1 MWSSIASG
9 SSSGGVEG
17 RGAAPPRPSRRER
30 AELSEF
36 ASRQPRSWRSALL
49 HFPCRGARTHR
60 RVATAAVARL
70 KSLTMCAP
78 SESAFRSAKKYA
90 CVILAIV
97 ILHLALGIGLS
108 VLSSNS
114 WTLAGG
120 VVAFILNIVS
130 TSMVLCCSRKEDAQ
144 RLCAVVFMAILAAIA
159 YFISAG
165 MQALIIVPVLAFMLS
180 AESCSLCT
188 VAGAL
193 YILQAI
199 ILVLLAILDLIFAC
213 RVCAAKKQLSLN
225 DLNPAS
231 V

>member
-17 RGAAPPRPSRRER
+17 RGAAPPRPSRRDKP
-30 AELSEF
+30 ELSEF
-36 ASRQPRSWRSALL
+36 ASRQPRGGDPLFFVHSRGL
-49 HFPCRGARTHR
+49 HGR
-60 RVATAAVARL
+60 RVARV
-70 KSLTMCAP
+70 KSLSMCAP

-130 TSMVLCCSRKEDAQ
+130 TSMVLCCSRKEDAR

-159 YFISAG
+159 YIISAG
-165 MQALIIVPVLAFMLS
+165 MQALVIVPILAFMLS

>member
-1 MWSSIASG
+1 
-9 SSSGGVEG
+9 
-17 RGAAPPRPSRRER
+17 
-30 AELSEF
+30 
-36 ASRQPRSWRSALL
+36 
-49 HFPCRGARTHR
+49 
-60 RVATAAVARL
+60 
-70 KSLTMCAP
+70 MCAP

-97 ILHLALGIGLS
+97 LLHLATGIGLS

-130 TSMVLCCSRKEDAQ
+130 PSMVLCCSRKEDAR
-144 RLCAVVFMAILAAIA
+144 RLCAVVIMAILAASA

-165 MQALIIVPVLAFMLS
+165 MQALIIVPILAFMLS

-188 VAGAL
+188 AAGAL

>member
-36 ASRQPRSWRSALL
+36 ASRERS
-49 HFPCRGARTHR
+49 RGDPLFFVARTHR
-60 RVATAAVARL
+60 VASTAAAVARA
-70 KSLTMCAP
+70 KSLPMCAP

-97 ILHLALGIGLS
+97 TLHLALGIGLS

-130 TSMVLCCSRKEDAQ
+130 TSMVLCCSRKEDAR
-144 RLCAVVFMAILAAIA
+144 RLCAVVFMAFLAAIA
-159 YFISAG
+159 YTISAG
-165 MQALIIVPVLAFMLS
+165 MQALVIVPILAFMLS